1 MRPLQD
7 ECTPTSYED
16 VAQLFLSDMGR
27 SVRRAGR
34 GLADRQIDTLFS
46 EFDREPIGVAS
57 LAQVHVAVDRETG
70 RRVAVKLMRALRLA
84 SVRLIAQTPIS
95 RTLLASTC

>member
-16 VAQLFLSDMGR
+16 VAGLFLTDMGR
-27 SVRRAGR
+27 SVRR
-34 GLADRQIDTLFS
+34 LTSVCADCQIDTLFS

-70 RRVAVKLMRALRLA
+70 RRVAVKLMRALAHVTHLT
-84 SVRLIAQTPIS
+84 AQTPIS